1 MTFATIAGNAGTGQT
16 NARISAGKTNATHVG
31 KAATRKRTA
40 PSGAPVAVA
49 QRVAKVTAA
58 ASTPAGEDAKT
69 RTNQNPD
76 PDRRDNQVR
85 GHGPR
90 TDPNPKTDK
99 NQGPI
104 QGPSPDHPDPVQ
116 NELKVQLTQPPH
128 PATSDDGYHVFV
140 CLWIC
145 TKILI
150 YLIY

>member
-1 MTFATIAGNAGTGQT
+1 MIESRAQFVVASRVSRSAPFLKKKNTKTKAKKTKKRKVEGNFLTLP
-16 NARISAGKTNATHVG
+16 ISSF
-31 KAATRKRTA
+31 
-40 PSGAPVAVA
+40 PE
-49 QRVAKVTAA
+49 VTAA